1 MDSDEEVSEILPSFS
16 SAYSACMQCYIL
28 YMYCTCLSTLY
39 MYMYLHMYAGLLLH
53 TELIVSLSV
62 SQQELGPRRKR
73 KLFSPFQGMVSRC
86 FEPHLNVYITSQDR

>member
-1 MDSDEEVSEILPSFS
+1 MHAVLYTIHV
-16 SAYSACMQCYIL
+16 L
-28 YMYCTCLSTLY
+28 YMSIYIVHVHVHV
-39 MYMYLHMYAGLLLH
+39 YMYLHMYAGFLLH

-62 SQQELGPRRKR
+62 PQQELGPRRKR